1 MTNIKWTSK
10 FAAAFLCLALLGCS
24 SVDEEKEVERQTEL
38 EVKKHQE
45 KKVEKIPDVI
55 EAISPLKELNENR
68 IKLEL
73 PTREELKVDNSTPL
87 TYRLADVMKK
97 RAANPATFD
106 EKVPV
111 SLLQDNT
118 DLLLAINSFKET
130 LGFEYIVD
138 PGVKGTV
145 KADIELKGENGL
157 TRYQAWKLFE
167 EVLYMGGAYATL
179 EPSGIV
185 KIMPFIKMPK
195 EKRLLLKGQNNGN
208 VSVEMIQLLKMPAT
222 EVVNN
227 LRPFMTDGASVTVL
241 TRTNSLLIVETP
253 GNMEKLHSLI
263 RMLDTNGQNGWPQI
277 AYQCTEMD
285 SATIIAEMQTLL
297 PVLGFSL
304 SQGNAAD
311 PTGIKV
317 GSLDRLSVIVA
328 SAPTKEALLEV
339 QKWLKVLDTTD
350 SLEQEK
356 VYYYPVKHGVAEDLV
371 NAVTTFFPNT
381 TAGRGATSG
390 SGGNSSSSRA
400 GSGSSLNRGGSSGSG
415 SIRAQQL
422 NRTPTTTQLPQ
433 RTGST
438 GSSIRRP
445 ATSSGTRANGEE
457 PLTVFDMPVTMF
469 EDTRRNQLVI
479 RSSSRTYSMMKAI
492 LNHLDAP
499 AMQVLIQVTAVEV
512 NLSDSLEY
520 GFEYAAEA
528 RFGEGNGGV
537 GVGNNLTGFPDLTS
551 TTGVTPGIS
560 ALIQK
565 AGVDNEFAFVRAVA
579 GNSDSRLLFCPQIL
593 TMNGEQAEINIGQE
607 VPIRSSST
615 FTDGGNETASIEY
628 RNTGVI
634 LQVTPQISADK
645 RVTLSISTEIS
656 SISDD
661 TVGEIDSPV
670 FNENTIATRLIVD
683 NKETILLGGII
694 SKNQSETTN
703 GVPILKDIPI
713 LGALFSGTSN
723 EGGKKELVIF
733 VKATV
738 IDNKSEYENMILRY
752 KEALKY
758 KAESPELED

>member
-1 MTNIKWTSK
+1 MINIKWTSK

-24 SVDEEKEVERQTEL
+24 SVDEEKELERQTEL
-38 EVKKHQE
+38 KVKKHQE
-45 KKVEKIPDVI
+45 KKEEKLPDVI
-55 EAISPLKELNENR
+55 EAISPLKDLNENR
-68 IKLEL
+68 LKLNL
-73 PTREELKVDNSTPL
+73 PTRDKVQAEGTKAL
-87 TYRLADVMKK
+87 TYRLADVMKQK
-97 RAANPATFD
+97 AANPASFD
-106 EKVPV
+106 EKVNV
-111 SLLQDNT
+111 SLFQDNT
-118 DLLLAINSFKET
+118 DLLIAIDSFKET
-130 LGFEYIVD
+130 LGFQYIID

-145 KADIELKGENGL
+145 KADIELKDDNGL

-195 EKRLLLKGQNNGN
+195 EKRLLIKGQNNGN

-263 RMLDTNGQNGWPQI
+263 RMLDTNGQNGWPQV
-277 AYQCTEMD
+277 AYQCNEMD

-297 PVLGFSL
+297 PVLGFTL
-304 SQGNAAD
+304 SQGNNAD
-311 PTGIKV
+311 PTGIKI

-328 SAPTKEALLEV
+328 SAPTKDALLEV

-381 TAGRGATSG
+381 TAGRGITSG
-390 SGGNSSSSRA
+390 SGGSSSSSRA
-400 GSGSSLNRGGSSGSG
+400 GSGNTNRGGSTSGG
-415 SIRAQQL
+415 IRAQQL
-422 NRTPTTTQLPQ
+422 NRTPTTQQ
-433 RTGST
+433 RSGST
-438 GSSIRRP
+438 VRRP
-445 ATSSGTRANGEE
+445 TTSNGTRAANAEE

-479 RSSSRTYSMMKAI
+479 RTSSRTYSMMKAI

-512 NLSDSLEY
+512 TLSDSLTY
-520 GFEYAAEA
+520 GFEYAAEQA
-528 RFGEGNGGV
+528 FGDSVGNI
-537 GVGNNLTGFPDLTS
+537 GVGNNQIGPPNFNLGTVDS
-551 TTGVTPGIS
+551 TISPGIS
-560 ALIQK
+560 ALLSK
-565 AGVDNEFAFVRAVA
+565 AGVDNEFAFVQAVA
-579 GNSDSRLLFCPQIL
+579 GDADSKLLFCPQIL

-607 VPIRSSST
+607 VPILQ
-615 FTDGGNETASIEY
+615 GGTTNDAGTTTSVEY

-634 LQVTPQISADK
+634 LSVTPQISADK
-645 RVTLSISTEIS
+645 RVTLTIDTEIS
-656 SISDD
+656 SIAED
-661 TVGEIDSPV
+661 TDVSVDSPV
-670 FNENTIATRLIVD
+670 FNENSISTRLTVD

-694 SKNQSETTN
+694 QKNQSETN
-703 GVPILKDIPI
+703 SGIPFLKDIPY
-713 LGALFSGTSN
+713 LGILFSGTNN
-723 EGGKKELVIF
+723 ENGKKELVIF

-738 IDNKSEYENMILRY
+738 VENKSDYEKMILRY
-752 KEALKY
+752 KEALKF
-758 KAESPELED
+758 KAESPELDD

>member
-1 MTNIKWTSK
+1 MINIKWNSK
-10 FAAAFLCLALLGCS
+10 FASAFLCLALLGCS
-24 SVDEEKEVERQTEL
+24 SVEDEKELERQTEL
-38 EVKKHQE
+38 NVKKHQASE
-45 KKVEKIPDVI
+45 KVKIPDVI

-68 IKLEL
+68 IKLNL
-73 PTREELKVDNSTPL
+73 PTRDGVKKVSSTPL
-87 TYRLADVMKK
+87 TYRLADVMKAK
-97 RAANPATFD
+97 AGDPKTFE

-111 SLLQDNT
+111 SLFQDNT
-118 DLLLAINSFKET
+118 DLLLAIDAFKET
-130 LGFEYIVD
+130 LGFQYIVD

-145 KADIELKGENGL
+145 KADIELKDDNGL

-179 EPSGIV
+179 EPSGII

-208 VSVEMIQLLKMPAT
+208 VTVEMIQLLKMPAT

-263 RMLDTNGQNGWPQI
+263 RMLDTNGQNGWPQV

-285 SATIIAEMQTLL
+285 SATIIAEMQTLM
-297 PVLGFSL
+297 PVLGFTV

-311 PTGIKV
+311 PTGVKI
-317 GSLDRLSVIVA
+317 GSLDRLSVIIA
-328 SAPTKEALLEV
+328 SAPTKEALIEV

-356 VYYYPVKHGVAEDLV
+356 VYYYPVKHGIAEDLV

-381 TAGRGATSG
+381 TSGRGATG

-400 GSGSSLNRGGSSGSG
+400 GSGSTNRGGSTSGG
-415 SIRAQQL
+415 IRAQQL
-422 NRTPTTTQLPQ
+422 NRTPTSQP
-433 RTGST
+433 RNNNST
-438 GSSIRRP
+438 RRP
-445 ATSSGTRANGEE
+445 TTSNGTRAANTEE

-512 NLSDSLEY
+512 DLSDSLTY

-528 RFGEGNGGV
+528 KFGEGTGTV
-537 GVGNNLTGFPDLTS
+537 GVGTEEIGAATFSPAGAVS
-551 TTGVTPGIS
+551 PGIS
-560 ALIQK
+560 ALLQS
-565 AGVDNEFAFVRAVA
+565 AGVENEFAFVQAVA
-579 GNSDSRLLFCPQIL
+579 GDSNSKLLFCPQIL
-593 TMNGEQAEINIGQE
+593 TMNGEEAEINIGQE
-607 VPIRSSST
+607 VPIRSGSST
-615 FTDGGNETASIEY
+615 TDGTVQDNIEY
-628 RNTGVI
+628 RDTGVI

-645 RVTLSISTEIS
+645 RVTLTINTELS
-656 SISDD
+656 SVAEESGDPL
-661 TVGEIDSPV
+661 IDSPT
-670 FNENTIATRLIVD
+670 FNENTISTKLVVD
-683 NKETILLGGII
+683 NKDTILLGGII
-694 SKNQSETTN
+694 QKREGHSNG
-703 GVPILKDIPI
+703 GVPFLRDIPF
-713 LGALFSGTSN
+713 LGFFFSGTSTSSS
-723 EGGKKELVIF
+723 KKELVIF

-738 IDNKSEYENMILRY
+738 VDSRSEYENMILRY

-758 KAESPELED
+758 KAESPELDN

>member
-1 MTNIKWTSK
+1 MINTKWTSK

-24 SVDEEKEVERQTEL
+24 SVEEEQELERQTEL
-38 EVKKHQE
+38 KIKKHQE
-45 KKVEKIPDVI
+45 KKEEKIPDVI
-55 EAISPLKELNENR
+55 EAISPLKDLNENR
-68 IKLEL
+68 IKLNL
-73 PTREELKVDNSTPL
+73 PTRDGVKVDNTTPL

-97 RAANPATFD
+97 KAANPATFE

-111 SLLQDNT
+111 SLFQDNT
-118 DLLLAINSFKET
+118 DLLLAIDSFKET
-130 LGFEYIVD
+130 LGFQYIVD

-145 KADIELKGENGL
+145 KADIELKDDNGL

-179 EPSGIV
+179 EPSGII

-227 LRPFMTDGASVTVL
+227 IRPFMTDGASVTVL

-253 GNMEKLHSLI
+253 GNMEKLNSLI
-263 RMLDTNGQNGWPQI
+263 RMLDTNGQNGWPQV

-285 SATIIAEMQTLL
+285 SATILAEMQTLM
-297 PVLGFSL
+297 PVLGFTL
-304 SQGNAAD
+304 SQGNNAD
-311 PTGIKV
+311 PTGVKI
-317 GSLDRLSVIVA
+317 GSLDRLSVIIA
-328 SAPTKEALLEV
+328 SAPTKEALVEV

-356 VYYYPVKHGVAEDLV
+356 VYYYPVKHGIAEDLV

-381 TAGRGATSG
+381 TSGRGATSG
-390 SGGNSSSSRA
+390 SGGSSSSSRA
-400 GSGSSLNRGGSSGSG
+400 GSGSTNRGGSTSGG
-415 SIRAQQL
+415 IRAQQL
-422 NRTPTTTQLPQ
+422 NRTPTTQQ
-433 RTGST
+433 RSGTSV
-438 GSSIRRP
+438 RRP
-445 ATSSGTRANGEE
+445 TTSNGTRAANAEE

-469 EDTRRNQLVI
+469 EDTRRNQLVV
-479 RSSSRTYSMMKAI
+479 RSSSRTYAMMKAI

-512 NLSDSLEY
+512 NLSDSLQY

-528 RFGEGNGGV
+528 KFGDGNGGV
-537 GVGNNLTGFPDLTS
+537 GVGNNITGFPDLTS
-551 TTGVTPGIS
+551 TTGVSPGIS
-560 ALIQK
+560 ALIQQ

-593 TMNGEQAEINIGQE
+593 TMNGEEAEINIGQE
-607 VPIRSSST
+607 VPIRSGSST
-615 FTDGGNETASIEY
+615 TDGTVQDNIEY

-645 RVTLSISTEIS
+645 RVTMSISTEIS

-703 GVPILKDIPI
+703 GIPILKDIPY
-713 LGALFSGTSN
+713 LGVLFSGTSN

-758 KAESPELED
+758 KAESPELEE